1 LNFVEPVAFANAE
14 IAIHIRFSTRQRGR
28 SSMKESELKVDGN
41 DCHCQFKEMQM
52 RKLLALPFIMLVGT
66 ISVADADLPATAQDY
81 LDYCAREWTEDCNVE
96 IASSIVAAEMVF
108 GADRFCP
115 PPIGGKPDN
124 HEVFQMITAWAE
136 NNQDLL
142 TSRRSDLIG
151 SALFELFKCP

>member
-1 LNFVEPVAFANAE
+1 
-14 IAIHIRFSTRQRGR
+14 
-28 SSMKESELKVDGN
+28 M
-41 DCHCQFKEMQM
+41 EMQM
-52 RKLLALPFIMLVGT
+52 RKLQALSVLVLAGMT
-66 ISVADADLPATAQDY
+66 SVADADLPATAQEY

-96 IASSIVAAEMVF
+96 IANSIVAAEFVF

-124 HEVFQMITAWAE
+124 HEVFQMIAAWAE